1 LSAHNSS
8 AMKTPVKLI
17 ITIAV
22 AVILVCSG
30 YALLLN
36 GQTSQPDTSKDTNQ
50 DTNESNDTIAPTI
63 TSVAGDLIGDA
74 GSTIT
79 ITTTFSDDV
88 AVTSAKLFYKP
99 ATAIAWSSKSILTGS
114 ATLSLPAGSNESW
127 YYYIVVDDAAENGP
141 IGDPS
146 ADGSSFYT
154 ITVLDTPTNPPD
166 DNDTNGD
173 GGNTS
178 QNSSRFVFI
187 ELGTKIVCSEC
198 PKISVILNELYNSGD
213 YPFYYVSLPQ
223 DNPDALAR
231 INDYNIWGYPTVY
244 IDGGYTTLIG
254 SSIQKSD
261 FEKNIT
267 SAAERIIPRIFVR
280 TTAHWDN
287 RTNII
292 AINVKVENQEAS
304 EYQGRLRVYIT
315 ELISTKWQAGTPM
328 HFSFLNFLI
337 NEDVQIPANDH
348 RIINKTL
355 SAIDLDP
362 ENLMIFSVLFNAEK
376 HTGYSQAPD
385 KNPFEAH
392 YVDAVN
398 ATRVIQ
404 GGNLPPEI
412 GIQNPAVKYFHRFG
426 NPIRKTLTGKTV
438 LVGKTTIV
446 ASAHDDSQIQKV
458 EFYVNNK
465 LMATVTQDP
474 FQWIWHKLS
483 FGKKT
488 ITIKAYDDSGKQ
500 STASMDVVAFML

>member
-1 LSAHNSS
+1 MNTL
-8 AMKTPVKLI
+8 VKLM

-22 AVILVCSG
+22 TVILVCSG

-36 GQTSQPDTSKDTNQ
+36 GQTSQPDTSKDTSQ
-50 DTNESNDTIAPTI
+50 DSNESNDTVAPTI
-63 TSVAGDLIGDA
+63 TSVTGDLVVDA
-74 GSTIT
+74 GTTIT

-114 ATLSLPAGSNESW
+114 ATFPLPAGSNESW
-127 YYYIVVDDAAENGP
+127 YYYITVDDVAGNGP

-261 FEKNIT
+261 FEKNVT
-267 SAAERIIPRIFVR
+267 SAAERITPRIFIR

-292 AINVKVENQEAS
+292 AVNVKVENQETS

-348 RIINKTL
+348 RIIN
-355 SAIDLDP
+355 
-362 ENLMIFSVLFNAEK
+362 
-376 HTGYSQAPD
+376 
-385 KNPFEAH
+385 
-392 YVDAVN
+392 
-398 ATRVIQ
+398 
-404 GGNLPPEI
+404 
-412 GIQNPAVKYFHRFG
+412 
-426 NPIRKTLTGKTV
+426 
-438 LVGKTTIV
+438 
-446 ASAHDDSQIQKV
+446 
-458 EFYVNNK
+458 
-465 LMATVTQDP
+465 
-474 FQWIWHKLS
+474 
-483 FGKKT
+483 
-488 ITIKAYDDSGKQ
+488 
-500 STASMDVVAFML
+500 